1 MPMKRLLGT
10 AVALSAL
17 LLVLLLAGCGGDS
30 SSDVASD
37 PAGGSSTPSSAA
49 PTSAPPTDTPKPTG
63 GAVDYTQ
70 IALVS
75 QTAAG
80 GTVSLQAVP
89 LDDSDAMAT
98 FVGQF
103 QQPGFGERIARKVAA
118 ATIPEGQ
125 QLVGAVVSIG
135 CDVPPGV
142 TVSGDPGAWTITPEK
157 VASPL
162 QECLAP
168 VTTVAVVAVPAA

>member
-10 AVALSAL
+10 ALVLPVL
-17 LLVLLLAGCGGDS
+17 LPGLLLAGCGGDG

-37 PAGGSSTPSSAA
+37 PAGTSSSSGPSTSTPPSDS
-49 PTSAPPTDTPKPTG
+49 PKPTG
-63 GAVDYTQ
+63 GSGDYTQ

-80 GTVSLQAVP
+80 GTVSTQAVP
-89 LDDSDAMAT
+89 LDDDAALAA

-103 QQPGFGERIARKVAA
+103 RQTGLGSRIARKVAA

-125 QLVGAVVSIG
+125 QIVGAVVSIG

-142 TVSGDPGAWTITPEK
+142 AVSGEPGSWTITPQK
-157 VASPL
+157 VADPL
-162 QECLAP
+162 PECLAP
-168 VTTVAVVAVPAA
+168 VTTVAIVAVPAA